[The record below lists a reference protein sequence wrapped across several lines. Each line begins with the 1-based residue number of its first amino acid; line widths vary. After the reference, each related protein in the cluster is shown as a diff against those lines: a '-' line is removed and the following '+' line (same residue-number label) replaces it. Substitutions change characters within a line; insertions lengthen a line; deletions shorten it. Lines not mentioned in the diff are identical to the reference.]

1 VTSLA
6 PQQERSR
13 KTLDLLL
20 HATVS
25 ILDKE
30 GLEACT
36 LPRVA
41 AAAAVSPAT
50 VYRRFEDKD
59 ALLRAAFLDVL
70 QRSNRANKAMMEKL
84 FLRPTLAETAERI
97 IAAFLQQY
105 RAHPRLL
112 RALTQFME
120 KHTDSEFANEA
131 NRLIAANVRLF
142 AALLLHHRDSIRH
155 SNPQRAALFALLSA
169 LSTIE
174 MAVFAPQSLWQTA
187 LPLSDKLFCAEV
199 TRSLIAYLRSKQ

>member
-1 VTSLA
+1 MTSLA

>member
-1 VTSLA
+1 VTTLA

-13 KTLDLLL
+13 KTLHLLL
-20 HATVS
+20 QATVT
-25 ILDKE
+25 ILNKE

-41 AAAAVSPAT
+41 AAAGVSPAT

-59 ALLRAAFLDVL
+59 ALLRAAFLNIL
-70 QRSNRANKAMMEKL
+70 QESNRHNKTVMKQVL
-84 FLRPTLAETAERI
+84 LRPTLEETSERI
-97 IAAFLQQY
+97 IAAFLRQY

-112 RALTQFME
+112 RALSQFMT
-120 KHTDSEFANEA
+120 KYADTEFTKET
-131 NRLIAANVRLF
+131 NRLISANLRLVVSV
-142 AALLLHHRDSIRH
+142 LLHHRDSIRH

-174 MAVFAPQSLWQTA
+174 MAVLMPQSLWQTA

-199 TRSLIAYLRSKQ
+199 TRSLIAYLRSKP

>member
-112 RALTQFME
+112 RALAQFME